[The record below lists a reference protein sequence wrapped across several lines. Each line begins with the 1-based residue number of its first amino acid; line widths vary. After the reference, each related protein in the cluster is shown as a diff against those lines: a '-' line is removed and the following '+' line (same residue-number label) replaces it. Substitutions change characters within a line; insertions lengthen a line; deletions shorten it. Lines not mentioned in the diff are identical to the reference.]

1 MKTVKDVSKI
11 AGISIRTLQYYDKIG
26 LLIPSNHT
34 EAGYRL
40 YGEDDMKKLQQ
51 ILLFRELEFPLKDI
65 KNIMESDNFD
75 RDVALKQQI
84 ELLIMKKQHIENLIL
99 FTKGIKDLG
108 VDYMNFKVFDTSK
121 IDEYAENAKEL
132 WGNTDEFKEFKKN

>member
-65 KNIMESDNFD
+65 KNMREIGRASCRE
-75 RDVALKQQI
+75 RV
-84 ELLIMKKQHIENLIL
+84 
-99 FTKGIKDLG
+99 
-108 VDYMNFKVFDTSK
+108 
-121 IDEYAENAKEL
+121 
-132 WGNTDEFKEFKKN
+132 

>member
-26 LLIPSNHT
+26 LLISSNHT

-121 IDEYAENAKEL
+121 IDEYAENAKYSKQKIL
-132 WGNTDEFKEFKKN
+132 RLYQI